1 MYGQSDF
8 SVCNK
13 DTCLLDL
20 MKTSFFVSEV
30 ESIFDFLSNV
40 ENAQNDFIPEVV
52 GGWDTVF
59 WISGKN
65 VLIYHLSRRLTDA
78 DVFAF

>member
-40 ENAQNDFIPEVV
+40 ENAQNDFIP
-52 GGWDTVF
+52 D
-59 WISGKN
+59 IYN
-65 VLIYHLSRRLTDA
+65 VTATHYIVMGDCRRR
-78 DVFAF
+78 VP